1 MEYLLITENENALN
15 FADSAFSTVAL
26 QQELKS
32 AVTFSLYEGTS
43 IEVSSTLLRTEHH
56 LKLRW

>member
-32 AVTFSLYEGTS
+32 AVTFTK
-43 IEVSSTLLRTEHH
+43 VQV
-56 LKLRW
+56 LKLVQHCWGLSITWS